1 MTVVRRRRFKPS
13 PSSVALAKEEGLKSG
28 VGTPPSIASK
38 RDFGLGG
45 VSVSSVSK
53 HTKFGPLEFQNSNF
67 PLYRFGRCRG
77 HHNGGVAVVELGSGI
92 WYNKRHETVA
102 QLQDQPVLPSD
113 RPHCPPRVLPE

>member
-1 MTVVRRRRFKPS
+1 MVCRRRFKPS

-28 VGTPPSIASK
+28 VGTPPSIASN

-53 HTKFGPLEFQNSNF
+53 HKKLGPPEFQNLIS
-67 PLYRFGRCRG
+67 RFTDSGGAGVRQDP
-77 HHNGGVAVVELGSGI
+77 NGGVAVVELRSGI
-92 WYNKRHETVA
+92 WYNMRHETVV

-113 RPHCPPRVLPE
+113 QPHCPPRVLPG